1 MATRILIVDDDDI
14 MRESLVTVLTA
25 RGFDC
30 AQAAN
35 GEEALAQLQQSE
47 FEVVITDIEMP
58 EMNGI
63 ALLEAANQL
72 LAKTSFI
79 FITAHASIH
88 TAIEALRKGAYD
100 YLLKPLNFQDLA
112 IRVQK
117 LIEHKELIREN
128 QLLRQELHSQY
139 DFSNIVG
146 ESPAIRR
153 VFETIK
159 KISNSDSTVLIIGN
173 SGTGKELIAKA
184 IHYSSSQQRGHF
196 VAVNCGAI
204 TETLIESELFG
215 HKKGAFTGAVA
226 DKDGL
231 FQAAHNGTLF
241 LDEIGEMSLTAQT
254 KLLRALE
261 QREIMPVGSTQTI
274 PVQVRIIAATNTN
287 LQQAVAAGRF
297 RDDLYYRLSVI
308 EIRLPSLQD
317 RREDIPLLIRHFV
330 QKYNRQ
336 MNKSIRSVQPQLMQM
351 LLSREWKGEVRELEN
366 YIERLMI
373 FASGDELTLESL
385 PPDSAHPMKRS
396 AVKNGLPLKK
406 AVEEFERHYILEQLA
421 KHSYHRGNTARAL
434 GIGEATLYRKMAR
447 LGIVEWH
454 WIIHPLL

>member
-1 MATRILIVDDDDI
+1 MAKAMRLLIVDDDDI
-14 MRESLVTVLTA
+14 VRESLVAVLTA
-25 RGFDC
+25 RGFEC
-30 AQAAN
+30 AQAVN
-35 GEEALAQLQQSE
+35 GRDALAQLQQSE

-63 ALLEAANQL
+63 ELLEAANRL
-72 LAKTSFI
+72 LASTSFI
-79 FITAHASIH
+79 IITAHASIH
-88 TAIEALRKGAYD
+88 TAIEALRKGAFD

-117 LIEHKELIREN
+117 LIEHKDLIREN
-128 QLLRQELHSQY
+128 QLLRQELDSQY
-139 DFSNIVG
+139 NFSNIVG
-146 ESPAIRR
+146 ESPAIRG
-153 VFETIK
+153 VFATIK

-173 SGTGKELIAKA
+173 SGTGKELVARA
-184 IHYSSSQQRGHF
+184 IHYSSSQQRGRF

-215 HKKGAFTGAVA
+215 HKKGAFTGALA

-231 FQAAHNGTLF
+231 FVAAHGGTLF
-241 LDEIGEMSLTAQT
+241 LDEIGAMSLAAQT

-261 QREIMPVGSTQTI
+261 GREIVPVGGTQAI
-274 PVQVRIIAATNTN
+274 PVQVRIIAATNIN

-308 EIRLPSLQD
+308 EIRLPSLRD
-317 RREDIPLLIRHFV
+317 RRQDIPLLIRHFV

-351 LLSREWKGEVRELEN
+351 LMSREWRGEVRELEN
-366 YIERLMI
+366 TIERLMI
-373 FASGDELTLESL
+373 FAAGDELTLESL
-385 PPDSAHPMKRS
+385 PPDSVQPMKKS
-396 AVKNGLPLKK
+396 AVKNGLTLKK
-406 AVEEFERHYILEQLA
+406 AVEEFERHYILDQLA
-421 KHSYHRGNTARAL
+421 RHSHHRGNTARAL

-447 LGIVEWH
+447 LGIAEWR
-454 WIIHPLL
+454 